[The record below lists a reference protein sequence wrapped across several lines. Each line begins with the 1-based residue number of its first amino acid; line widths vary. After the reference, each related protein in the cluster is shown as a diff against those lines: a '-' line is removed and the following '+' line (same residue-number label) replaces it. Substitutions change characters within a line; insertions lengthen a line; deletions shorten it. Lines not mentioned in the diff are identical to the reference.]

1 MNKILV
7 FFFCFFLSGWVAKAQ
22 QKVNYRKVPVVDS
35 AVGLASF
42 YSDKFE
48 GKKTANG
55 EIFRQSKLTCAHNTL
70 PFGTQLR
77 VTNLENDK
85 SVVIRVNDRLHYRNA
100 RLVDLSKAAARQLE
114 FKGKGLIRVKV
125 MVVRPPEKDLSPS
138 KE

>member
-1 MNKILV
+1 MNKTLI
-7 FFFCFFLSGWVAKAQ
+7 FFICLLLSGWVAKAQ

-55 EIFRQSKLTCAHNTL
+55 EVFRQTQLTCAHNTL
-70 PFGTQLR
+70 PFGTQVK
-77 VTNLENDK
+77 VTNLGNDK
-85 SVVIRVNDRLHYRNA
+85 SVVVRVNDRLHYRNA
-100 RLVDLSKAAARQLE
+100 RLVDLSKAAARELD

-125 MVVRPPEKDLSPS
+125 VVIRPRDKDLSPS